1 MSTLNLVL
9 HPGHIYCRE
18 CLMQI
23 PATFLFC
30 PCCDGFVREGD
41 QWVPPAPALKSPPAD
56 EEQPLLFDTRA
67 PEYPA

>member
-1 MSTLNLVL
+1 MSALNLVL

-30 PCCDGFVREGD
+30 PVCNGFVREGNE
-41 QWVPPAPALKSPPAD
+41 WVAPPSSPPPLPGL
-56 EEQPLLFDTRA
+56 EEQQALLFPPL

>member
-1 MSTLNLVL
+1 MSALNLVL

-18 CLMQI
+18 CLVQI

-30 PCCDGFVREGD
+30 PVCAGFVCENGH
-41 QWVPPAPALKSPPAD
+41 WVALASTPKPPTE
-56 EEQPLLFDTRA
+56 EEQPLLFDLAA